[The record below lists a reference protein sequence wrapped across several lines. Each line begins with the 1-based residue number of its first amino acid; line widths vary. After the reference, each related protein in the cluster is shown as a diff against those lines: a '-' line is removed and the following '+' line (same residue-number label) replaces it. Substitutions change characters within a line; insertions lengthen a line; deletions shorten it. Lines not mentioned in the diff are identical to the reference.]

1 MVKTLAS
8 QAKNGGSIP
17 LARSS
22 PLAFPSPPLADAVV
36 ALRPWREADVD
47 RALMLFADPLVQR
60 FSWTEARPYTVDD
73 ARAYFEGIEAGR
85 RAGRQLE
92 FAVTEPGDEE
102 AVLGC
107 VSLFDVDA
115 VNAGAAT
122 GYWLAAHGRGRGA
135 ATHAVRLLTGW
146 ALVTLGLQRIQLT
159 CAPDNAASQAV
170 AERCGFTR
178 EGVLRSHLAFK
189 GGRRDTVVYGL
200 VAGDR

>member
-1 MVKTLAS
+1 MSAARDPWAS
-8 QAKNGGSIP
+8 HDG
-17 LARSS
+17 
-22 PLAFPSPPLADAVV
+22 PSLHALHDGYRPAVYNDPPDDGPPPDYEPPAT
-36 ALRPWREADVD
+36 EADLPPHRRVVLTSAAD
-47 RALMLFADPLVQR
+47 IEPRPVFWLWDGRLALGTLGLL
-60 FSWTEARPYTVDD
+60 
-73 ARAYFEGIEAGR
+73 AGR
-85 RAGRQLE
+85 EG
-92 FAVTEPGDEE
+92 
-102 AVLGC
+102 LGK
-107 VSLFDVDA
+107 STL
-115 VNAGAAT
+115 

-159 CAPDNAASQAV
+159 CAPDNVASQAV